1 MEGKTER
8 RKEGRRGT
16 EENVSESCFRR
27 YDALC
32 TDISEEPTAPISVLT
47 ADIP

>member
-16 EENVSESCFRR
+16 EEIVSEFCFLRC
-27 YDALC
+27 DALC
-32 TDISEEPTAPISVLT
+32 TDISEEPNASITVL
-47 ADIP
+47 AAEVA